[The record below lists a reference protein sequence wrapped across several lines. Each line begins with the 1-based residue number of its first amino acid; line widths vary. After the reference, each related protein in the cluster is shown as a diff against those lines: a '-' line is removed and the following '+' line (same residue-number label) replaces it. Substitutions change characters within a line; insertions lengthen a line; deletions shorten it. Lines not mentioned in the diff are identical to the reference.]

1 MTRPDPQAPRRS
13 LWRVA
18 PLAHALTLV
27 VALAWLACGTARAGC
42 IDSTDPDD
50 RRFES
55 LAESDANKAV
65 RQSADQ
71 IAALLRMPAPDASR
85 LAFLYGVQGYA
96 YSMLELDT
104 KARESAARG
113 LRWAG
118 QGPVTTRL
126 NLQIIDAENA
136 YDPPGLAQGLAT
148 IEAARTTVLAGSM
161 ADSCLLITLGRL
173 QYRQSRIDLAVHNL
187 TWAYQNSINARH
199 PRQRVLAA
207 SALSSVMRAAG
218 DYAQAQSLIREVIDW
233 DTTHDLTLDLSVSR
247 YLLGTILGEMHE
259 NLHALEQ
266 LQQARRLSE
275 QLDDEQGV
283 AFADLRI
290 CENQTEL
297 NASALARIGCQH
309 ALRVFE
315 ASHTTDMV
323 KETRATLA
331 QIDLLE
337 GKPAAALATLNA
349 VLDQRGADVLPR
361 SVERMYRLRAQAH
374 ARLGDYRAAYDDFE
388 EFVRRDQDAN
398 QSERVRQ
405 VTALRTR
412 FDADREIERNE
423 SLKRQLALERE
434 RAERQRAQLRW
445 TATLAATGAAVIA
458 LMSYIVVSTQR
469 HRRQLLRLAGEDA
482 LTGLPNRRQTAQL
495 AEAALAGAARRGQAL
510 TLALLDI
517 DHFKR
522 VNDQCGHAEGD
533 RVLQE
538 FSRRARQELRAGDI
552 LGRWGGEE
560 FLLVMGDCTLDL
572 GLMTLER
579 LRGAVGGIDL
589 PAAMANA
596 RLTLSA
602 GLTTTEDGV
611 HSLGALVARADAAL
625 YEAKHGGRDRV
636 RVSEESYR
644 TASTGIRRAVRDATG

>member
-469 HRRQLLRLAGEDA
+469 HRRQLL
-482 LTGLPNRRQTAQL
+482 
-495 AEAALAGAARRGQAL
+495 
-510 TLALLDI
+510 LLDI